1 MVGPNA
7 DFAVLTALKNLI
19 KLPRRAYRSY
29 LHMRSYQINLPIG
42 YTEFELQRLASAA
55 EAIQNIG
62 SQIILEALGVL
73 LNTSGNFAFLNMQ
86 LRFCDTFARLVQNA
100 YDLKKRP
107 AQIIATAPH
116 RGILL
121 R

>member
-62 SQIILEALGVL
+62 S
-73 LNTSGNFAFLNMQ
+73 
-86 LRFCDTFARLVQNA
+86 
-100 YDLKKRP
+100 
-107 AQIIATAPH
+107 
-116 RGILL
+116 
-121 R
+121 